1 MGALSRKSFVGVKTV
16 CASTHALIAQPLMF
30 MQGRKLLWHR
40 RPSNLPHRGGLSNLP
55 HRGGL
60 CRYVSSASRADITG
74 NEEVSSLAPDL
85 FTPQVPPA

>member
-1 MGALSRKSFVGVKTV
+1 MPLKRIHCFKTAPVHVGY
-16 CASTHALIAQPLMF
+16 
-30 MQGRKLLWHR
+30 GKLLWQQW
-40 RPSNLPHRGGLSNLP
+40 PSNLPHRGGLSNLP

-85 FTPQVPPA
+85 FMPQMPPVMF